1 MFARDQPQDLAP
13 GLEKGLRVIQGS
25 RSTWDLHGLQVS
37 RVGGMGFRV
46 PYIIRDLQ
54 GVLSRDPYWIWG
66 PELGGF

>member
-1 MFARDQPQDLAP
+1 MFARDQQQDLAP

-54 GVLSRDPYWIWG
+54 GVVK
-66 PELGGF
+66 